1 MEEDWGIGRI
11 WGKPESEKR
20 MSRMCSGVR
29 LVWGLNLARNF
40 WKGVRGC
47 RSKPTHQAKKYRFIN
62 QELTQKPGST
72 GPTRLDGDLANSCR
86 S

>member
-29 LVWGLNLARNF
+29 LGWGLNLARNY
-40 WKGVRGC
+40 WKGVQEQANPPSQKDHYCRG
-47 RSKPTHQAKKYRFIN
+47 RMAD
-62 QELTQKPGST
+62 
-72 GPTRLDGDLANSCR
+72 DGDARTASGGLKKCAISALAK
-86 S
+86 

>member
-29 LVWGLNLARNF
+29 LGWGLNLARN
-40 WKGVRGC
+40 
-47 RSKPTHQAKKYRFIN
+47 Y
-62 QELTQKPGST
+62 
-72 GPTRLDGDLANSCR
+72 
-86 S
+86 